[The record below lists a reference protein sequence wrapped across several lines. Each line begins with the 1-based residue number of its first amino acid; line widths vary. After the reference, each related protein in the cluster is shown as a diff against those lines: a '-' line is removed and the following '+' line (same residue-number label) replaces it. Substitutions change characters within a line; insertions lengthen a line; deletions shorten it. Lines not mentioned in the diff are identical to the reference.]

1 MANYRLQ
8 DRALA
13 DLSYIYE
20 TGILT
25 FGLQQAD
32 RYYDGLIAQFEELA
46 SNPFLYRERMEMRPP
61 VRVCPYGV
69 HVILYTL
76 KDEDVLILR
85 VRHAREDWR

>member
-1 MANYRLQ
+1 MDIAFYGDKTYGLKKSSQYR
-8 DRALA
+8 
-13 DLSYIYE
+13 
-20 TGILT
+20 
-25 FGLQQAD
+25 
-32 RYYDGLIAQFEELA
+32 DGLKKQFEELA
-46 SNPFLYRERMEMRPP
+46 SNPFLYRERAEMRPP